1 MMIYDLYVVA
11 LLSEGFPTSEASQPI
26 WPILRVADFNE
37 SDCWPITRSSSDS
50 LFHAAANMGQPYE
63 FKAVPCRMDLSLFK

>member
-37 SDCWPITRSSSDS
+37 SDC
-50 LFHAAANMGQPYE
+50 
-63 FKAVPCRMDLSLFK
+63 